1 MLRPMR
7 GTRRPKSSRFHD
19 RANMAGA
26 VSWQA
31 LIVVAGLIVFSGSA
45 AFVSAYFTWRICL
58 LIGALEKRI
67 TRLEMLEERRG

>member
-1 MLRPMR
+1 
-7 GTRRPKSSRFHD
+7 
-19 RANMAGA
+19 MAGA